1 MSAISIARVLPISL
15 LVLLLPVFLLLLL
28 LLLLLVFLL
37 HLKHLRKADV
47 SNPSNIYNSHLVEED
62 EEDDEDGR
70 AAKVEGDQVG
80 AQKGRQEAGLVEE
93 EDSSQSEQGD
103 NDENHVLIDSKLAG
117 QLSDQRKGHLSN
129 LTCGLCVTDWISR
142 NIQVVFLCLVL
153 SIFVQLPF
161 SIYSG
166 QKHFVP

>member
-117 QLSDQRKGHLSN
+117 QLSDQRK
-129 LTCGLCVTDWISR
+129 
-142 NIQVVFLCLVL
+142 
-153 SIFVQLPF
+153 
-161 SIYSG
+161 
-166 QKHFVP
+166 